1 MQHNI
6 PKLINLLKL
15 RNVKCSFIVKQVT
28 LQILNNFFLK
38 RKNYILRLG
47 DKICLTIY
55 PKSLHK
61 IHVTGISNKSDIEF
75 VLSYFKSNNIKASKV
90 QIDNTFWIVKPLLIP
105 RFDKFATF
113 CRQRQSTDSTLLD
126 LSNQGLNGD
135 GGFLNVIY
143 LRLFSCKGTITIHR
157 TCSLILGATNITS
170 VKLLLQALE
179 ILINNYTNCLNS
191 S

>member
-1 MQHNI
+1 MQHNS

-28 LQILNNFFLK
+28 LQSLNKFFLYK
-38 RKNYILRLG
+38 KNHILRLG

-61 IHVTGISNKSDIEF
+61 IHVTGISNQSDIEC
-75 VLSYFKSNNIKASKV
+75 VLNYFKSNNIKASKV
-90 QIDNTFWIVKPLLIP
+90 QIDNTFWIIKPLLIP
-105 RFDKFATF
+105 HFDKFAAF
-113 CRQRQSTDSTLLD
+113 CQQRQTTDSTLLD

-135 GGFLNVIY
+135 CGFLNVIY
-143 LRLFSCKGTITIHR
+143 LRLFSCNGTITIHR
-157 TCSLILGATNITS
+157 TCSLILGAKNIMS

-179 ILINNYTNCLNS
+179 ILINDYTNCLNS